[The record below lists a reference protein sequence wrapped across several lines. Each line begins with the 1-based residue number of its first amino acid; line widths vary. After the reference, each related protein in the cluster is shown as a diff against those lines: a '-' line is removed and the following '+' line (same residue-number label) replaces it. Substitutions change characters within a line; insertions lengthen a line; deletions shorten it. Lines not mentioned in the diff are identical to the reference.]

1 MHRYERFGRPSKIV
15 WLLLLFLPLSSF
27 AQGLPL
33 RRFQHTAWSLQNGA
47 PSQVTALAQ
56 TSDGYLWLGTPN
68 GLFRFDGVTF
78 EAYQPPHNQQ
88 FHFRSIQ
95 SLAATSD
102 GGLWIGYTLG
112 STCFLKDGILHNY
125 SLKGLRG
132 AGTIFGFA
140 FAQDGTLWAAGQNGP
155 LHFISGRWQDPVE
168 NAKRTVTA
176 SYFLY
181 PDRKGTLW
189 VATDDYVYVLRKGA
203 ASFEKTKILAGTSAT
218 FTDGKNGSVW
228 IGNGYGVIRYDEA
241 ARGQGRTQYLYQSRG
256 TTSDIRSDD
265 TGALWIVSGEKGI
278 IRAQQ
283 PDETLELPPT
293 ARGASTE
300 HFTSHNGLTSD
311 SLLSSLK
318 DREGNIWVGSVS
330 GLDRFRL
337 TDFEIAPLPSTF
349 YTYAVAPGAGVSV
362 FIGTG
367 GSGLQS
373 LSGGSVRRVLNVDL
387 KVDTITSVLRTRDGK
402 LWLGGRGDLGYLE
415 NDRFVDV
422 PLPPVYQSPPRD
434 TQTMTEDGH
443 GDIWVGTAGNVQVQ
457 RLHQGAWSPVENSY
471 SKIGPPFIMATDHLG
486 RVWAGYMAGV
496 LKIFEGS
503 KVTDITAED
512 GLTVS
517 NVTAIYDDGKQ
528 IWVGGQA
535 GLDVI
540 KNGRPVEMVFA
551 GDTKIDGISGI
562 MNADDGSLWLNSLA
576 GVVRVPKEE
585 VEASLADPA
594 QPVHFRLF
602 NYLDGIPGK
611 APQLRPIPS
620 IVRGAGHILWFNTID
635 GVLSIDTANLSKNP
649 VVPPVYIQGVIADGS
664 VVDGSNIV
672 SLQKGTQDLQIN
684 YTALSLSIPER
695 VLFRYKLENYD
706 KDWQDAGTRRQALY
720 PRLPPGRYRFH
731 VIACNNDGLWN
742 DTGASIVIDLPPTFL
757 QSWLFKGLLAILAFA
772 ALWLFYLLRL
782 RQETAKVQ
790 DRIYQRFSE
799 RERIARDLHDTFFQG
814 IQGLLLGVQSV
825 SRGLPE
831 KSESKAALE
840 EMLIQS
846 DSVMS
851 QGRELVFN
859 LRTRSK
865 DANDLGSQLET
876 SAKEF
881 GVHYPSTFTLTVL
894 GDPKNLHAHVCEELG
909 KLGREALC
917 NAYRHGKAA
926 HIEARIEYRP
936 DALRLLISDDGV
948 GIDKDVLAKGA
959 VENHWGLPGMKER
972 ASSIGADFRVVSGH
986 GSGTIIQVEV
996 AAQLAYAQF
1005 SRGTLRRLQNLFR
1018 LDKPNS

>member
-1 MHRYERFGRPSKIV
+1 MHHYERFGRPSKIV
-15 WLLLLFLPLSSF
+15 WLLLLLLPLSSF
-27 AQGLPL
+27 TQGLPL
-33 RRFQHTAWSLQNGA
+33 RRFQHTAWNVQNGA

-56 TSDGYLWLGTPN
+56 TTDGYIWLGTPN

-95 SLAATSD
+95 SLSATSD

-112 STCFLKDGILHNY
+112 FTCFLKDGVLHNY

-155 LHFISGRWQDPVE
+155 LHFISGRWQDPAE
-168 NAKRTVTA
+168 NAKRNVTA
-176 SYFLY
+176 SYLLY

-203 ASFEKTKILAGTSAT
+203 TSFEKTDILGGTSAT
-218 FTDGKNGSVW
+218 FTEGQDGAMW
-228 IGNGYGVIRYDEA
+228 IGNGYGLIRYDETVK
-241 ARGQGRTQYLYQSRG
+241 GQGRIQYLFKSKA
-256 TTSDIRSDD
+256 TTSDIRFDNS
-265 TGALWIVSGEKGI
+265 GALWVFSGENGI
-278 IRAQQ
+278 IRAPQ
-283 PDETLELPPT
+283 PVETLRLPAT
-293 ARGASTE
+293 AREAAIE
-300 HFTSHNGLTSD
+300 HYTSRNGLTSD

-318 DREGNIWVGSVS
+318 DREGNIWVGSVR

-337 TDFEIAPLPSTF
+337 TDFEIAPLSSTF
-349 YTYAVAPGAGVSV
+349 YTYAVAPGAGNSIFV
-362 FIGTG
+362 GTG
-367 GSGLQS
+367 GSGLQL
-373 LSGGSVRRVLNVDL
+373 LSGGSVSRVPNAKL
-387 KVDTITSVLRTRDGK
+387 KVDTITSVFRARDGK
-402 LWLGGRGDLGYLE
+402 LWLGGRGDLGYFQ
-415 NDRFVDV
+415 NGSFVDV

-434 TQTMTEDGH
+434 TQTITEDGH
-443 GDIWVGTAGNVQVQ
+443 GDIWIGTAGSVPVQ
-457 RLHQGAWSPVENSY
+457 RLHQGAWLPVADSY
-471 SKIGPPFIMATDHLG
+471 STAGPPFIMTTDHTG

-496 LKIFEGS
+496 LKIFDGS
-503 KVTDITAED
+503 KVSVITAKE

-517 NVTAIYDDGKQ
+517 NVTAIYDSGQ
-528 IWVGGQA
+528 EVWIGGQS

-540 KNGRPVEMVFA
+540 KNGRPVDMTFA
-551 GDTKIDGISGI
+551 GDAKIDGISGI
-562 MNADDGSLWLNSLA
+562 MRTEDGSLWLNALA
-576 GVVRVPKEE
+576 GIVHVSKQE
-585 VEASLADPA
+585 VEQSLADSTHPM
-594 QPVHFRLF
+594 HIRLF

-611 APQLRPIPS
+611 APQLRPLPS
-620 IVRGAGHILWFNTID
+620 IVHGAGQTLWFSTID
-635 GVLSIDTANLSKNP
+635 GVLSIDTAKTVKNS
-649 VVPPVYIQGVIADGS
+649 VVPPVYIQSVIEDGNA
-664 VVDGSNIV
+664 VDGKDLV
-672 SLQKGTQDLQIN
+672 SLRKGTQDLEIN

-695 VLFRYKLENYD
+695 VLFRYKLENFD

-720 PRLPPGRYRFH
+720 PRLPPGRYTFH

-757 QSWLFKGLLAILAFA
+757 QSWLFKGLLAILALT

-831 KSESKAALE
+831 ESESKAALE

-881 GVHYPSTFTLTVL
+881 GLHYASTFTLTVL

-917 NAYRHGKAA
+917 NAYRHAKAA
-926 HIEARIEYRP
+926 QIEARIEYRP

-948 GIDKDVLAKGA
+948 GIDKDILAKGA

-972 ASSIGADFRVVSGH
+972 ASSIGADFRVVSGY

-1005 SRGTLRRLQNLFR
+1005 SRGTLRRLQNFFR
-1018 LDKPNS
+1018 LDKPKS